1 MSDRS
6 KVIWSEGLFL
16 RPQHFQQQERYLE
29 AYVEG
34 RAGSLRA
41 DGWGF
46 DELELDRDV
55 LTIGKLAVRRARG
68 VFPDGTPF
76 SIPDLDPPPAPLE
89 VSPEMRNTRLYL
101 ALPLRRGGSAA
112 TARPPRSSGRL
123 ARATESD

>member
-34 RAGSLRA
+34 RTGSLRA

-55 LTIGKLAVRRARG
+55 LSIGKLAIRRARICERWA
-68 VFPDGTPF
+68 TT
-76 SIPDLDPPPAPLE
+76 S
-89 VSPEMRNTRLYL
+89 SPVT
-101 ALPLRRGGSAA
+101 SA
-112 TARPPRSSGRL
+112 
-123 ARATESD
+123 